1 MDADLETNE
10 ELTARRQRVKEEV
23 EGHEKKLNKMKPGG
37 ARTRKAMWCGC
48 LRFALLTIK
57 QAMDERGLKRP
68 S

>member
-1 MDADLETNE
+1 MDYLETNE
-10 ELTARRQRVKEEV
+10 ELTARYQRVKKEV

-57 QAMDERGLKRP
+57 QAMDERGMKRP